1 MLHKV
6 LNHVATKSS
15 VCLLAA
21 HGLLDLAG
29 LSKYSP
35 LLPLVELFL

>member
-1 MLHKV
+1 MLRKV
-6 LNHVATKSS
+6 LNHVVTKSS

-35 LLPLVELFL
+35 LLSLVELFL